1 MRISDW
7 SSDVCSSDLERA
19 AVDAYVSEYA
29 ARGVEVERLS
39 GKALAARVPGLRPE
53 WREGAR
59 EPTCSDID
67 VAALH
72 AAYLRAAKRA
82 GADIVLRAP
91 LDRARRRSSEARRV
105 GKACVR
111 TWRIRWTPDQ

>member
-72 AAYLRAAKRA
+72 APSLRAATAA
-82 GADIVLRAP
+82 GADILLRDP
-91 LDRARRRSSEARRV
+91 LTPARPRDSPWDIVRVACWGSECQSV
-105 GKACVR
+105 
-111 TWRIRWTPDQ
+111 